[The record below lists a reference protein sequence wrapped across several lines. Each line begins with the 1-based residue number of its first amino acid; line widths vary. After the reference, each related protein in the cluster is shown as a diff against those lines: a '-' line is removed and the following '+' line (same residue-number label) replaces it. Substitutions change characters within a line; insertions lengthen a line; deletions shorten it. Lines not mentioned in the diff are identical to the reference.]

1 MRIISR
7 NLQERPVLAPECL
20 GAVAETARSHAHH
33 LQGVV
38 GFAFVHE
45 AMMSELHG
53 RFTED
58 PTTTDVLSFPDELDD
73 IAGVVP
79 GSVDADPE
87 PRYWGDIFICTDQ
100 ALRQASTL
108 GHPYPYEL
116 MVLALHGVLHL
127 LGHDHTR
134 DRGEMTRIE
143 EALRPRCAA
152 SGACW

>member
-1 MRIISR
+1 M
-7 NLQERPVLAPECL
+7 LAPECL

-38 GFAFVHE
+38 GFAFVHD

-53 RFTED
+53 RFMED

-100 ALRQASTL
+100 ALRQASAL